1 VAVDRLQASSSRSV
15 LRVPSVLA
23 AATLGALLACAGE
36 PPQVGTPE
44 RCHPGDTSSRQA
56 AGRRTVFVYFTCGG
70 EPGQRRPEHLIPG
83 QMYFVTR
90 QAPDT
95 MPAWRAALGELIAGP
110 TAAERARGFF
120 SPFSA
125 ATAGSLASARRGPG
139 GVLRVDFREL
149 PAGFADSARLI
160 GPQGPLALAELE
172 WTLFLADT
180 SVRALELRLG
190 GSCTAFWRLL
200 GRSCH
205 ARRTRRGWEEY

>member
-1 VAVDRLQASSSRSV
+1 M

-23 AATLGALLACAGE
+23 AATLSALLACAGE
-36 PPQVGTPE
+36 PAQDAAQPAPLAGTPE
-44 RCHPGDTSSRQA
+44 RCHPGDTSSRRA
-56 AGRRTVFVYFTCGG
+56 AGYRAVFVYFTCGA
-70 EPGQRRPEHLIPG
+70 EPGQRRPEHLIAG

-90 QAPDT
+90 QVPDT
-95 MPAWRAALGELIAGP
+95 LPTWRAALGELIAGP
-110 TAAERARGFF
+110 ATAERARGFV

-125 ATAGSLASARRGPG
+125 ATAGSLASARRRPG
-139 GVLRVDFREL
+139 GVLRIDFRGL

-190 GSCTAFWRLL
+190 GSCAAFWRLL

-205 ARRTRRGWEEY
+205 ARRTRRDWEEY